1 MKQLAISDNSN
12 NGDFEVAHI
21 HLTESE
27 DFVSMDSGDK
37 TKTWNFYISD
47 TDIIVERSDC
57 GTVTLYESITEPQMR
72 YVMLVLLGNNPYWF
86 IEFIIV

>member
-1 MKQLAISDNSN
+1 MGGLLLCGYRFVCPHVLLNLFCGLSCFA
-12 NGDFEVAHI
+12 
-21 HLTESE
+21 SE

-47 TDIIVERSDC
+47 TNIIVERSDC

-72 YVMLVLLGNNPYWF
+72 YVMLVLLGNNPY
-86 IEFIIV
+86 

>member
-1 MKQLAISDNSN
+1 MKKLAIKDNAT

-37 TKTWNFYISD
+37 TKTWNFYISND
-47 TDIIVERSDC
+47 DIVVERSDK
-57 GTVTLYESITEPQMR
+57 GRITLYEHITEQQMR
-72 YVMLVLLGNNPYWF
+72 YVMMILLGNNPY
-86 IEFIIV
+86 